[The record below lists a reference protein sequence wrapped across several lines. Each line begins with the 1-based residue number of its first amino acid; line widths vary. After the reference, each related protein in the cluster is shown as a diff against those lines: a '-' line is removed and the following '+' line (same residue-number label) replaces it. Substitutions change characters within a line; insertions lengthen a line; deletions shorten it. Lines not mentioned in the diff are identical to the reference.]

1 MRRLFIAAFTA
12 SLMAAAPL
20 LAPAPALAR
29 LAVAAD
35 VAAAA
40 ERDGNSITLRWEG
53 LAGPVQVFLLP
64 DADAAAPAGKL
75 IGTAGSGNSLVV
87 QAPASPRPYFLL
99 RDGRGDEVRVAERL
113 LPLVGGSNFRDLGGY
128 RGADGRPVRWGQLY
142 RSAVMS
148 GLAAEDFVALSRLG
162 IRTVCDFRA
171 NGERARDVVNWPAGA
186 TPNILTRDYELDLKP
201 MMAVF
206 AGGATV
212 TPEQARGAMA
222 GFYRELPF
230 QFAGQ
235 YKEMFAELLAG
246 RAPLAFNC
254 SAGKDRTGMAAVL
267 ILLALGV
274 DRQTAIA
281 DFLLSNRYYRPAPPQ
296 PGAKPDATMAMFARL
311 PPGVAQ
317 AFIGVDRSYIDA
329 ALAEIDKRGGMDRY
343 FATELGI
350 GSAERKRLQA
360 LYLQR

>member
-1 MRRLFIAAFTA
+1 MRMLLRFILAA
-12 SLMAAAPL
+12 SLAL
-20 LAPAPALAR
+20 LPPGLVAGPALAK
-29 LAVAAD
+29 LAASESIT
-35 VAAAA
+35 AAA
-40 ERDGNSITLRWEG
+40 EREDGRITLRWAG
-53 LAGPVQVFLLP
+53 LTGPVQVYLLP
-64 DADAAAPAGKL
+64 NADAPARAGKL
-75 IGTAGSGNSLVV
+75 LTAANAESTVV
-87 QAPASPRPYFLL
+87 DIPAGPRPYFLL
-99 RDGRGDEVRVAERL
+99 RDKHGLEVRVAERL

-128 RGADGRPVRWGQLY
+128 RGAGGRTVRWGKIY

-148 GLAAEDFVALSRLG
+148 GLTPSDFTTLSQLG

-171 NGERARDVVNWPAGA
+171 NGERARDVVNWPARGA
-186 TPNILTRDYELDLKP
+186 PKILTRDYELDIKP

-206 AGGATV
+206 AGGSAP

-222 GFYRELPF
+222 GFYRELPY

-274 DRQTAIA
+274 DREVAVT
-281 DFLLSNRYYRPAPPQ
+281 DFLLSNRYYKPAAPRP
-296 PGAKPDATMAMFARL
+296 GERPDPTMAMFARL

-317 AFIGVDRSYIDA
+317 AFMGVDRSYIEA
-329 ALAEIDKRGGMDRY
+329 ALTEIDKRGGVDRY
-343 FATELGI
+343 FASELGL
-350 GSAERKRLQA
+350 GPAERTRLQS
-360 LYLQR
+360 LYLQG

>member
-1 MRRLFIAAFTA
+1 MRNLLSAAIAA
-12 SLMAAAPL
+12 SLAAVSPVL
-20 LAPAPALAR
+20 LPAPAQAR
-29 LAVAAD
+29 LAVAAT
-35 VAAAA
+35 VNATA
-40 ERDGNSITLRWEG
+40 EREGDKITLGWTG
-53 LAGPVQVFLLP
+53 LAGPVQVYALP
-64 DADAAAPAGKL
+64 TADAAQRDGRL
-75 IGTAGSGNSLVV
+75 IGTASTGDRLVV
-87 QAPASPRPYFLL
+87 TAAANPRPYFLL
-99 RDGRGDEVRVAERL
+99 RDARGLDVRVAERL
-113 LPLVGGSNFRDLGGY
+113 LPLEGGSNFRDLGGY
-128 RGADGRPVRWGQLY
+128 RGAGGRPVRWGQLY
-142 RSAVMS
+142 RSAVMA
-148 GLAAEDFVALSRLG
+148 GLTAADFTTLSKLG

-171 NGERARDVVNWPAGA
+171 NGERSRDVVNWPAGA
-186 TPNILTRDYELDLKP
+186 APNILTRDYELDLRP

-235 YKEMFAELLAG
+235 YKDMFAELLAG

-274 DRQTAIA
+274 DRDVAVA
-281 DFLLSNRYYRPAPPQ
+281 DFLLSNRYYQPAAPR
-296 PGAKPDATMAMFARL
+296 PGAKPDPTMAMFARL

-317 AFIGVDRSYIDA
+317 AFMGVDRAYIDA
-329 ALAEIDKRGGMDRY
+329 ALAEIDARGGLDRY
-343 FATELGI
+343 FTDALGL
-350 GSAERKRLQA
+350 GQAERKRLQG

>member
-1 MRRLFIAAFTA
+1 MRPFMISVFAA
-12 SLMAAAPL
+12 SLLVAAS
-20 LAPAPALAR
+20 PAQAK

-35 VAAAA
+35 ITAAA
-40 ERDGNSITLRWEG
+40 ERDNGKINLRWEG
-53 LAGPVQVFLLP
+53 LLAPVRVYRLP
-64 DADAAAPAGKL
+64 SADAPLRSGSPV
-75 IGTAGSGNSLVV
+75 GTVKTGNSLAVTV
-87 QAPASPRPYFLL
+87 PAGDRPYYLL
-99 RDGRGDEVRVAERL
+99 RDVLGNDVRVAERL
-113 LPLVGGSNFRDLGGY
+113 LPLEGGSNFRDLGGY
-128 RGADGRPVRWGQLY
+128 RGAGGRPVRWGQLY

-148 GLAAEDFVALSRLG
+148 GLTPADFTTLARLG

-171 NGERARDVVNWPAGA
+171 TGERTRDVVNWPAA
-186 TPNILTRDYELDLKP
+186 SAPKLLVRDYELDMRP

-206 AGGATV
+206 AGGTQV

-235 YKEMFAELLAG
+235 YKAMFAELLAG
-246 RAPLAFNC
+246 AAPLAFNC

-274 DRQTAIA
+274 DKEAAIG
-281 DFLLSNRYYRPAPPQ
+281 DFLLSNRYYRPAAPK
-296 PGAKPDATMAMFARL
+296 PGAAADPTMAMFARL

-317 AFIGVDRSYIDA
+317 AFLGVDRRYIYA
-329 ALAEIDKRGGMDRY
+329 ALAEIEARGGLDRY
-343 FATELGI
+343 FAAEMGLGP
-350 GSAERKRLQA
+350 AERARLQN